1 MNFTRE
7 PIIETIISPK
17 EGCKLLVRTSKSVS
31 GAEEYYVDAVE
42 VVSFGPAFF
51 FRSMER
57 PKAFLV
63 PVSDYEV
70 LEVKETR
77 VALKNVSHERNIKI
91 GGGREPSHRHSNRE
105 PAQERER
112 EREREPVVASVDE
125 DQQAVAE
132 EGELDDAIGARMDK
146 RRDRRRRRHRR
157 PSDEQEWTDRRQADD
172 QKPKPEGE
180 QKAQGGGAEDEAKVS
195 SQMFSS
201 LIPPPSKLISETIS
215 RYKDKEFMESL
226 PTREVAGAKEVK
238 VDETKDEKPKEEKP
252 KKEPK
257 ELPPSDDEPTGSES
271 TPLNRVST
279 SLVSEHLE
287 INSLSSTHFSPLQ
300 GGNDS
305 YFL

>member
-1 MNFTRE
+1 VNFTRE

-17 EGCKLLVRTSKSVS
+17 EGCKLLVRTSKSS
-31 GAEEYYVDAVE
+31 PGAEEYYVDAVE

-77 VALKNVSHERNIKI
+77 VALKNVSHERSIKI
-91 GGGREPSHRHSNRE
+91 GGGREPSQRHRESVQERDK
-105 PAQERER
+105 ERER
-112 EREREPVVASVDE
+112 EKEPVVASDE
-125 DQQAVAE
+125 EPTPATEEVAAD
-132 EGELDDAIGARMDK
+132 EGANTRMDK

-157 PSDEQEWTDRRQADD
+157 SSEEQEWTERRQSDE
-172 QKPKPEGE
+172 QKPQPEGE

-201 LIPPPSKLISETIS
+201 LIPPPTKLISETIGK
-215 RYKDKEFMESL
+215 YKDKEFLESL
-226 PTREVAGAKEVK
+226 PTREIGESPQ
-238 VDETKDEKPKEEKP
+238 DKP
-252 KKEPK
+252 KKEPN
-257 ELPPSDDEPTGSES
+257 DEPPTEEPKGSES
-271 TPLNRVST
+271 APLNRVST
-279 SLVSEHLE
+279 SFVSEHLE
-287 INSLSSTHFSPLQ
+287 VNSLSSTHFSPLQ

-305 YFL
+305 YFF

>member
-17 EGCKLLVRTSKSVS
+17 EGCKLLVRTSKSTP

-91 GGGREPSHRHSNRE
+91 GGGREPSQRHNSNRDTHE
-105 PAQERER
+105 RDKERER
-112 EREREPVVASVDE
+112 ERDREPAVASDE
-125 DQQAVAE
+125 EPAPATEEVVAE
-132 EGELDDAIGARMDK
+132 EGANTRMDK

-157 PSDEQEWTDRRQADD
+157 SSDEQEWTDRRQSEE
-172 QKPKPEGE
+172 QKPQPEGE

-201 LIPPPSKLISETIS
+201 LIPPPTKLISETIGK
-215 RYKDKEFMESL
+215 YKDKEFMESL
-226 PTREVAGAKEVK
+226 PTREVV
-238 VDETKDEKPKEEKP
+238 
-252 KKEPK
+252 EPK
-257 ELPPSDDEPTGSES
+257 EAKPKGEPPSEEPTGSES
-271 TPLNRVST
+271 RPLNRVST
-279 SLVSEHLE
+279 SFVSEHLE
-287 INSLSSTHFSPLQ
+287 VNSLSSTHFSSLQ
-300 GGNDS
+300 DGNDS